1 MKYFIVLMFTI
12 LFAMNGFV
20 QFCEKETINEREE
33 VEIKWQPKSFTYKKG
48 NVNVAVASSI
58 LSSISNPLDLFL
70 KSPQVQI
77 SADGVTIS
85 IIAKGNPL
93 LHLDNQ
99 RI

>member
-1 MKYFIVLMFTI
+1 M
-12 LFAMNGFV
+12 
-20 QFCEKETINEREE
+20 
-33 VEIKWQPKSFTYKKG
+33 EIKLKPKSFTYKKG

-99 RI
+99 RIERNHLLALSVSDSKSIEIINNPSAK